1 MIGCAE
7 NQQDASFVN
16 AYPPNNSSI
25 DADEVITVLFDDTM
39 STNLQIP
46 FNFDEKE
53 TSNSQ
58 FIPKGYK
65 GFANFHKYW
74 GKKPGEVW
82 RFLINKLSRPHDIVL
97 DPFMGSGLI
106 GRECVDNNCRF
117 IGFDVNPICIEL
129 TNLYLHPPDYID
141 LAKSIY
147 GMEKIIKSEINS
159 MYELSNGVIATHFL
173 WNNDQIT
180 RVWTKN
186 GRKRVELTPTKLEIE
201 KLQNTEEYQ
210 PVRIRELQL
219 FDNSRINSKKAFSVK
234 TLFTPRALRAI
245 DIIKGEIEKHSGD
258 LKRALLLILSASA
271 GQMSKMVFAVSNR
284 GKTKGIETDNVEV
297 GSWVVGYWC
306 PAQHFEIN
314 AWNCYTTKANKL
326 LKAVEKGRQLKS
338 VTISTSLDDFL
349 NKEETVYIQ
358 QGDSEQLLKNIP
370 SASINVILTDPPHG
384 DRIPYLELSE
394 MWNSIIG
401 LDSNYEEELV
411 VSNAKERGKDVKSY
425 NEKLSAIFYQCA
437 RVLKKN
443 GIMAILFNTRSECHW
458 QSFREL
464 EDVTG
469 LTYIGC
475 YPSAYSA
482 GSVLQDNR
490 KGGLKSDFVL
500 LYGNKIN
507 EEKRFETV
515 DTFNDV
521 KDWTTLY
528 PLESD

>member
-1 MIGCAE
+1 M
-7 NQQDASFVN
+7 
-16 AYPPNNSSI
+16 
-25 DADEVITVLFDDTM
+25 FD
-39 STNLQIP
+39 NLQTL
-46 FNFDEKE
+46 FN
-53 TSNSQ
+53 SNGKDAIANQLS
-58 FIPKGYK
+58 PEGYK
-65 GFANFHKYW
+65 GFAGFHKYW
-74 GKKPGEVW
+74 GKKPVEVW
-82 RFLINKLSRPHDIVL
+82 RFLIEKLTAPHDIVL
-97 DPFMGSGLI
+97 DPFIGSGLI
-106 GRECVDNNCRF
+106 ARECVSNNCRF
-117 IGFDVNPICIEL
+117 IGFDVNPISIEL
-129 TNLYLHPPDYID
+129 TKLILHPPDYID
-141 LAKSIY
+141 LAKTIY
-147 GMEKIIKSEINS
+147 GMERTIKSQINS
-159 MYELSNGVIATHFL
+159 MYQLSDGIIATHFL

-201 KLQNTEEYQ
+201 NLQNIEEYH

-219 FDNSRINSKKAFSVK
+219 FDNSRINSKKTSSIK
-234 TLFTPRALRAI
+234 TLFTPRALRSI
-245 DIIKGEIEKHSGD
+245 DIIKGEIEKHSED
-258 LKRALLLILSASA
+258 LKRALLLILSASI

-284 GKTKGIETDNVEV
+284 GKTKDIETDNVEV

-314 AWNCYTTKANKL
+314 AWNCYITKANKL
-326 LKAVEKGRQLKS
+326 LKAVEEGRYIKS
-338 VTISTSLDDFL
+338 VPISQSLSDFI
-349 NKEETVYIQ
+349 NKEEIAYVK
-358 QGDSEQLLKNIP
+358 QGDSEQLLKKIP

-394 MWNSIIG
+394 MWNSILC
-401 LDSNYEEELV
+401 LDSNYENELV

-437 RVLKKN
+437 RVLKKD

-464 EDVTG
+464 EETTG

-500 LYGNKIN
+500 LYGNKIS
-507 EEKRFETV
+507 EEKRLETV
-515 DTFNDV
+515 DAFNDV
-521 KDWTTLY
+521 KNWTSQY
-528 PLESD
+528 PLESN

>member
-1 MIGCAE
+1 MLDDLQALFNPDGK
-7 NQQDASFVN
+7 DA
-16 AYPPNNSSI
+16 I
-25 DADEVITVLFDDTM
+25 D
-39 STNLQIP
+39 
-46 FNFDEKE
+46 
-53 TSNSQ
+53 SQ
-58 FIPKGYK
+58 LSPEGYK
-65 GFANFHKYW
+65 GFAGFHKYW
-74 GKKPGEVW
+74 GKKPIEVW
-82 RFLINKLSRPHDIVL
+82 QFLIEKLTVPDDIVL
-97 DPFMGSGLI
+97 DPFIGSGLI
-106 GRECVDNNCRF
+106 AKKCVSNNCRF
-117 IGFDVNPICIEL
+117 IGYDVNPISIEL
-129 TNLYLHPPDYID
+129 TKLILHPPDYID
-141 LAKSIY
+141 LAKAIY
-147 GMEKIIKSEINS
+147 GMERDIKSQINS
-159 MYELSNGVIATHFL
+159 MYELSDGIIATHLL
-173 WNNDQIT
+173 WNNDKIT
-180 RVWTKN
+180 RVWTKS

-201 KLQNTEEYQ
+201 NLQNIEEYQ

-219 FDNSRINSKKAFSVK
+219 FDNSRINSKKGFSVK

-258 LKRALLLILSASA
+258 LKRALLLILSASI

-284 GKTKGIETDNVEV
+284 GKTKNIETDNVEV

-314 AWNCYTTKANKL
+314 AWNCFITKANKL
-326 LKAVEKGRQLKS
+326 LKAIEEGRYIKS
-338 VTISTSLDDFL
+338 VPISQSLNDFI
-349 NKEETVYIQ
+349 NKEETAYVK
-358 QGDSEQLLKNIP
+358 QGDSEQLLKKIP

-394 MWNSIIG
+394 MWNSILC
-401 LDSNYEEELV
+401 LDSNYEDELV

-464 EDVTG
+464 EETTP

-500 LYGNKIN
+500 LYGNRISK
-507 EEKRFETV
+507 EKRLETL
-515 DTFNDV
+515 DAFNDV

-528 PLESD
+528 PLESN

>member
-1 MIGCAE
+1 
-7 NQQDASFVN
+7 
-16 AYPPNNSSI
+16 
-25 DADEVITVLFDDTM
+25 M
-39 STNLQIP
+39 SNNLQIP

-53 TSNSQ
+53 ILNRQ
-58 FIPKGYK
+58 LPPKGYK

-74 GKKPGEVW
+74 GKKPAEVW
-82 RFLINKLSRPHDIVL
+82 RFLIEKLTVSNDIVL
-97 DPFMGSGLI
+97 DPFIGSGLI
-106 GRECVDNNCRF
+106 AKECVDNNCRF
-117 IGFDVNPICIEL
+117 IGFDVNPISIEL
-129 TNLYLHPPDYID
+129 TKLYLHPPDYID
-141 LAKSIY
+141 LAKAVY
-147 GMEKIIKSEINS
+147 GMESDIKSQINS
-159 MYELSNGVIATHFL
+159 MYELSDGVIATHFL
-173 WNNDQIT
+173 WNNNQIK
-180 RVWTKN
+180 RVWTKS
-186 GRKRVELTPTKLEIE
+186 GRKRVELTPTQLEIE
-201 KLQNTEEYQ
+201 NLQNIEEYQ

-219 FDNSRINSKKAFSVK
+219 FDNSRINSKKAFSAK

-258 LKRALLLILSASA
+258 LKRALMLILSASV

-284 GKTKGIETDNVEV
+284 GKTKGIETNNVEV

-314 AWNCYTTKANKL
+314 AWNCYLTKATKL
-326 LKAVEKGRQLKS
+326 LKAVEEGRQLKS
-338 VTISTSLDDFL
+338 ATISTSLADFL
-349 NKEETVYIQ
+349 NKERTAYVQ
-358 QGDSEQLLKNIP
+358 QGDSEQLLKDIP
-370 SASINVILTDPPHG
+370 SSSINLILTDPPHG

-411 VSNAKERGKDVKSY
+411 VSNAKDRGKDVKLY

-443 GIMAILFNTRSECHW
+443 GVMAILFNTRSECHW

-464 EDVTG
+464 EETTG

-500 LYGNKIN
+500 LYGNKIS
-507 EEKRFETV
+507 EEKRLETV
-515 DTFNDV
+515 EDFNDV